1 MTPNIPQ
8 PPSGTGPVN
17 GQPRS
22 ADTEVMTLAE
32 AAAFLRVPESGLRA
46 DADAGRLPGRLIAGE
61 WRFVK
66 GALLNWLANA
76 GGDHRAPAGEGGPP
90 KVILKSVPASRD
102 LNQGFLNSIGAFA
115 DDPTL
120 EPMVEQIYRDRKR
133 KPIGE

>member
-1 MTPNIPQ
+1 MTPNTPQ
-8 PPSGTGPVN
+8 PPSAQGPAN

-22 ADTEVMTLAE
+22 ADAEVMTLAE
-32 AAAFLRVPESGLRA
+32 AAAFLRVPEVGLRE

-76 GGDHRAPAGEGGPP
+76 AGDRSSVPGEGGPP
-90 KVILKSVPASRD
+90 GVIIKSIPAPRD
-102 LNQGFLNSIGAFA
+102 LNRGFLDSIGAFA

-120 EPMVEQIYRDRKR
+120 EPMIEQIYRDRKR